1 MTLTVSPVDTNHI
14 QQIWPKVVDFVK
26 SALDKG
32 TTEETRNYN
41 EHHIQQYLTSG
52 QWLLLVVV
60 DEQNEIHGACTI
72 AFMNYPLHRVAFVT
86 SIGGKF
92 ISSEDTFEQLKNI
105 CKQHGAT
112 KIQGYGRDAIVKLW
126 SRYGFEPRS
135 TLVEFKL

>member
-1 MTLTVSPVDTNHI
+1 MTLRVAPVEPSHI
-14 QQIWPKVVDFVK
+14 QQVWPRVVDFIK

-52 QWLLLVVV
+52 QWFLLVAV
-60 DEQNEIHGACTI
+60 DEANEIHGAATVSFI
-72 AFMNYPLHRVAFVT
+72 NYPLHRVAFIT
-86 SIGGKF
+86 AIGGKL
-92 ISSEDTFEQLKNI
+92 ISNEDTFEQLKNI
-105 CKQHGAT
+105 CKQYGAT

-135 TLVEFKL
+135 TLVEIKI

>member
-1 MTLTVSPVDTNHI
+1 MTLRVAPVDPNHI
-14 QQIWPKVVDFVK
+14 QQVWPRVVDYMK

-52 QWLLLVVV
+52 QWLLLVAV

-72 AFMNYPLHRVAFVT
+72 SFINYPLHRVAFVT
-86 SIGGKF
+86 AIGGKL
-92 ISSEDTFEQLKNI
+92 ISNEDTFAQLTGI

-112 KIQGYGRDAIVKLW
+112 KIQGYGREAIVKLW
-126 SRYGFEPRS
+126 GRYGFEPRS
-135 TLVEFKL
+135 TLVEIKI